1 MLTYYCGRL
10 LFQISPPLNNLII
23 IANTEAGHLT
33 DPIFVQQIQS
43 KGPHDGMDM
52 PAAQFLAFTSMAPM

>member
-1 MLTYYCGRL
+1 MLVLT
-10 LFQISPPLNNLII
+10 PLNNLII

-43 KGPHDGMDM
+43 KGPHDGIWICLLHS
-52 PAAQFLAFTSMAPM
+52 F